1 MIKNHPN
8 HHILASMDALAFP
21 GFIDPEPALN
31 WHQKPIITS
40 ILFMPVRETVQG
52 SHHKRSQLKC
62 DDRKTTTDNLFL
74 GEVLLME

>member
-1 MIKNHPN
+1 
-8 HHILASMDALAFP
+8 MDVLFFP

-31 WHQKPIITS
+31 WHQNQIITR

-52 SHHKRSQLKC
+52 RHHKRSQLKC
-62 DDRKTTTDNLFL
+62 GDRKTITDNLFL